1 MTVRSQC
8 DLDLRSICLADEHDT
23 PSQPEKQS
31 CEAINQ
37 HLSIYMDEIDSST
50 YCQKKY
56 PSSLTADKL
65 VGQLMDMVS
74 VPYG

>member
-1 MTVRSQC
+1 
-8 DLDLRSICLADEHDT
+8 
-23 PSQPEKQS
+23 
-31 CEAINQ
+31 
-37 HLSIYMDEIDSST
+37 MDEIDSST

-74 VPYG
+74 VPYGW